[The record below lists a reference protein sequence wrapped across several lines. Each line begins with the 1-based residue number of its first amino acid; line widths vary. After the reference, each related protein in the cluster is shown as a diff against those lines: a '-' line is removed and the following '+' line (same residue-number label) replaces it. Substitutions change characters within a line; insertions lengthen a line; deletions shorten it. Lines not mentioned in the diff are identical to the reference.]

1 MVKNVIRY
9 FLRHIVGKL
18 LHRIK
23 FLSSPSEYDT
33 TPLDVDISTFLN
45 PQKKFLCSKSVIK
58 Y

>member
-9 FLRHIVGKL
+9 FLWHVVGKL

-33 TPLDVDISTFLN
+33 TPLDVEISTFLTLW
-45 PQKKFLCSKSVIK
+45 KKIPSPKSAIK